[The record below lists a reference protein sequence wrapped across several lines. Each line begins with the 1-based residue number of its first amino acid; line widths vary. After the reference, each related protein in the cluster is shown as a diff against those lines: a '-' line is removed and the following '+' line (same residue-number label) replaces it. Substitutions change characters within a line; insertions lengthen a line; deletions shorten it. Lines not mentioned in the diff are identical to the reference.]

1 MWETI
6 ELRELRIFL
15 TLAEELHFARTAERL
30 HLSQSRVS
38 QAIRTLETK
47 TGGPLFER
55 TSRHVALTPLG
66 ERMHAE
72 VGPAYG
78 RLREAFEDTRERAAG
93 ITGTLRIGL
102 YTPLSAGRHMVEIV
116 RAFTVRYPACEVV
129 FVNTGLNE
137 NPLSWVRTGR
147 VDLLATRLPIT
158 QPDIAIGPVL
168 SRERRV
174 LLISRDD
181 PLAEREEIAYEDIGD
196 RPVSDLPSFP
206 REMMDAYIPPTTA
219 SGRPPATHRQPHHRG
234 GNDARRGRRAGPP
247 HGRRL
252 ARSSR
257 PPRSHRRP
265 HQRPTTIRDRARLGR
280 RSAQPRVSAFVSTA
294 RDVLADTG
302 LADDT

>member
-47 TGGPLFER
+47 TGGALFER

-78 RLREAFEDTRERAAG
+78 RLREAFEDTRERATG

-116 RAFTVRYPACEVV
+116 RAYTARYPACEVV

-137 NPLSWVRTGR
+137 NPLSWLRTGR

-158 QPDIAIGPVL
+158 QPDIAVGPVL

-181 PLAEREEIAYEDIGD
+181 SLAEREEIAYEDIGD
-196 RPVSDLPSFP
+196 RPVSELPSFP

-219 SGRPPATHRQPHHRG
+219 SGRRLRRIVSHTTEEAMMRVALGEQVHPTVEGWLDHHAHPG
-234 GNDARRGRRAGPP
+234 VIAVPISD
-247 HGRRL
+247 L
-252 ARSSR
+252 
-257 PPRSHRRP
+257 PRSE
-265 HQRPTTIRDRARLGR
+265 TGLAWVAAV
-280 RSAQPRVSAFVSTA
+280 RSPRVSAFVSTA
-294 RDVLADTG
+294 RDVLANTE